1 MSAIGQLEAAIVAR
15 IGAVLTLPGQTH
27 PKVEVRAWPERA
39 REYKMSH
46 PHGCAMVIYKGS
58 KFAQDQ
64 STAGHL
70 VAFEAEFELGLIS
83 RTLREPNAPSGSDAA
98 SFTAGPPQG
107 ETAPSGGSAVHA
119 VTSVGATSSTG
130 IYDLLETCRIALL
143 GWQPDQAAG
152 AVRLRSEDFDDYVE
166 GTWGYSLR
174 FLVPMMT
181 VAERHCPPGPW
192 AVDGPNSCCT
202 LAPPLSQLTHVQA
215 VDGQAVPVFASQP

>member
-1 MSAIGQLEAAIVAR
+1 MSAIGLLEAAIVAR

-58 KFAQDQ
+58 KFSQDQ
-64 STAGHL
+64 STAGQL
-70 VAFEAEFELGLIS
+70 VGFEAEFELGLIS
-83 RTLREPNAPSGSDAA
+83 RTLREPNVPSGAPEADAA
-98 SFTAGPPQG
+98 LG
-107 ETAPSGGSAVHA
+107 
-119 VTSVGATSSTG
+119 TG
-130 IYDLLETCRIALL
+130 IYDLLESCRIALL

-192 AVDGPNSCCT
+192 AVDGPNSCC
-202 LAPPLSQLTHVQA
+202 LDAPPLSQLTF
-215 VDGQAVPVFASQP
+215 PQP

>member
-1 MSAIGQLEAAIVAR
+1 MSAIGLLEAAIVAR
-15 IGAVLTLPGQTH
+15 IGAALTLPGQTH

-64 STAGHL
+64 STAGQL

-83 RTLREPNAPSGSDAA
+83 RTLREPNAPEADAA
-98 SFTAGPPQG
+98 LG
-107 ETAPSGGSAVHA
+107 
-119 VTSVGATSSTG
+119 TG
-130 IYDLLETCRIALL
+130 IYDLLESCRIALL

-166 GTWGYSLR
+166 GTWGYPKR
-174 FLVPMMT
+174 
-181 VAERHCPPGPW
+181 R
-192 AVDGPNSCCT
+192 
-202 LAPPLSQLTHVQA
+202 LSRQSALKYRAALH
-215 VDGQAVPVFASQP
+215 DFSFHRSPR

>member
-1 MSAIGQLEAAIVAR
+1 MSSIGLLEAAIVAR
-15 IGAVLTLPGQTH
+15 IGAALTLPGQTH

-58 KFAQDQ
+58 KFAQNQ
-64 STAGHL
+64 STAGQL
-70 VAFEAEFELGLIS
+70 VGFEAEFELGLIS
-83 RTLREPNAPSGSDAA
+83 RTLREPNAPEADAA
-98 SFTAGPPQG
+98 LG
-107 ETAPSGGSAVHA
+107 
-119 VTSVGATSSTG
+119 TG
-130 IYDLLETCRIALL
+130 IYDLLESCRIALL

-202 LAPPLSQLTHVQA
+202 DAPHLSQLT
-215 VDGQAVPVFASQP
+215 FSQP

>member
-15 IGAVLTLPGQTH
+15 IGAALKLPGQTH

-58 KFAQDQ
+58 KFSQDQ
-64 STAGHL
+64 STSGHL

-83 RTLREPNAPSGSDAA
+83 RTLREPNLPSGAPETDVALSA
-98 SFTAGPPQG
+98 SFG
-107 ETAPSGGSAVHA
+107 
-119 VTSVGATSSTG
+119 TG
-130 IYDLLETCRIALL
+130 IYDLLESCRIALL

-192 AVDGPNSCCT
+192 AADGPNSCC
-202 LAPPLSQLTHVQA
+202 LDGPPLSQITF
-215 VDGQAVPVFASQP
+215 PQP